1 MALLLA
7 SESQDLPQ
15 IDQPYPAIDGT
26 TGELLGDRIQSI
38 GRPTRDRRPV
48 SKLAGGGVVID
59 IRAFA
64 NAAETTREDGTR
76 SELTRKELQWLAEN
90 QETHAGRWVA
100 LVGDKLIAE
109 GSSPGEVY
117 AAIASQKLSLVP
129 LVTKVE
135 QDRDVYFAGW

>member
-1 MALLLA
+1 MALVLA

-15 IDQPYPAIDGT
+15 IDQAYPAIDGT
-26 TGELLGDRIQSI
+26 TGALLGDSIQSI
-38 GRPTRDRRPV
+38 GRPARNRRPV
-48 SKLAGGGVVID
+48 SKPAGGGVVID

-64 NAAETTREDGTR
+64 KPPESKPEHDTR
-76 SELTRKELQWLAEN
+76 SELTRRELQWLAEN

-117 AAIASQKLSLVP
+117 AAIASQKLSLTP

-135 QDRDVYFAGW
+135 QDGDIYFAGW